1 MKYGNS
7 LESLLKD
14 FKETLSVVKNPNALT
29 ELTEWDSFHFFSIKQ
44 ITNQE
49 IAERLETKIY
59 WINQYAW
66 RRKLGKSLKKL
77 VNIGTGLTFV
87 ASTTGFIVSA
97 TSM

>member
-29 ELTEWDSFHFFSIKQ
+29 ELTEWDSFHFFAIKQ

-59 WINQYAW
+59 
-66 RRKLGKSLKKL
+66 
-77 VNIGTGLTFV
+77 
-87 ASTTGFIVSA
+87 
-97 TSM
+97 